1 MRILLNTLYVTT
13 PEAYLSKDG
22 LNVVVSVK
30 QDEVFRIPVHNI
42 EQIVTFGYMGASPG
56 LMKLCADNVS
66 SRNHYYVSVASPG
79 LMKLCADNGV
89 GLTFLSPQGRYISR
103 SQGPTRGNVLLRKAQ
118 YRLSDEPN
126 YALHLSKLFIA
137 GKIQNYR
144 NILRRF
150 VRDNGSDEAVEIVAE
165 NLLRCK
171 RKVLNADNVDSVRG
185 IEGEA
190 ANYYFGVFPR
200 LILNQKADFAFNGR
214 NRRPPK
220 DAVNAMLSFVY
231 TLICNDMA
239 SALETVGLDPYVGFL
254 HTLRP
259 GRASLALDMMEELR
273 AYLGDRLVLSLIN
286 RKQISIK
293 DFLKQGDEGIVMT
306 DSGRKTIISAWQ
318 SRKREQITHP
328 YLNEKV
334 SIGLLPYIQSM
345 LLARFI
351 RRDLE
356 DYPVFL
362 IN

>member
-22 LNVVVSVK
+22 LNVVISVK
-30 QDEVFRIPVHNI
+30 QSEIFRIPIHNI

-56 LMKLCADNVS
+56 LMKLCADNGVS
-66 SRNHYYVSVASPG
+66 
-79 LMKLCADNGV
+79 
-89 GLTFLSPQGRYISR
+89 LTFLSPQGRYISR

-118 YRLSDEPN
+118 YRYSDEPN
-126 YALHLSKLFIA
+126 YALHLAKLFIG

-150 VRDNGSDEAVEIVAE
+150 IRDNGENVAIEMAAE

-171 RKVLNADNVDSVRG
+171 RKVFNADTIDSVRG
-185 IEGEA
+185 VEGEA
-190 ANYYFGVFPR
+190 ANYYFGVFSH
-200 LILNQKADFAFNGR
+200 LILNQKTDFVFEGR

-220 DAVNAMLSFVY
+220 DAINAMLSFVY
-231 TLICNDMA
+231 TLICNDMTA
-239 SALETVGLDPYVGFL
+239 ALETVGLDPYVGFM

-259 GRASLALDMMEELR
+259 GRPSLALDMMEELR

-286 RKQISIK
+286 RKQITIK
-293 DFLKQGDEGIVMT
+293 DFLQQGDEGIIMT

-318 SRKREQITHP
+318 SRKKEQITHP

-334 SIGLLPYIQSM
+334 SLGLLPYIQSM

-351 RRDLE
+351 RKDLD

-362 IN
+362 IK

>member
-22 LNVVVSVK
+22 LNVVISVK
-30 QDEVFRIPVHNI
+30 QKEIFRIPIHNI

-56 LMKLCADNVS
+56 LMKLCADSGVS
-66 SRNHYYVSVASPG
+66 
-79 LMKLCADNGV
+79 
-89 GLTFLSPQGRYISR
+89 LTFLSPQGRYISR
-103 SQGPTRGNVLLRKAQ
+103 SQGPTKGNVLLRKAQ
-118 YRLSDEPN
+118 YKYSDEPN
-126 YALHLSKLFIA
+126 YSLHLCKLFIS

-150 VRDNGSDEAVEIVAE
+150 IRDNGEDFSIVNAAE
-165 NLLRCK
+165 ELQRCK
-171 RKVLNADNVDSVRG
+171 RRVLNADSIDSIRG

-190 ANYYFGVFPR
+190 ATSYFGVFSH
-200 LILNQKADFAFNGR
+200 LLLKQKEDFIFNGR

-220 DAVNAMLSFVY
+220 DAINAMLSFVY
-231 TLICNDMA
+231 PLICNDMTA
-239 SALETVGLDPYVGFL
+239 ALETVGLDPYVGFM

-286 RKQISIK
+286 RKQITIK
-293 DFLKQGDEGIVMT
+293 DFLQQGDEGIIMT

-318 SRKREQITHP
+318 NRKKEQITHP

-351 RRDLE
+351 RKDLD

-362 IN
+362 IK